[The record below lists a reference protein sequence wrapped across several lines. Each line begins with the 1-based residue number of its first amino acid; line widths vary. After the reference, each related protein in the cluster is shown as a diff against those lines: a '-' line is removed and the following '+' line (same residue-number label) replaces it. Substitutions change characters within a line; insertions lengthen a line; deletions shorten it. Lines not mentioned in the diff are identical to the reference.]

1 MVATLKISPGYC
13 VWSRTGV
20 LFKHLVK
27 SVLKKRARR
36 QPVAA
41 CAATGGS
48 ADRGVLRVGV
58 ATHHLTGA
66 GKM

>member
-13 VWSRTGV
+13 LLSRTGV

-27 SVLKKRARR
+27 SVLKKWARR

-41 CAATGGS
+41 CAATGELV
-48 ADRGVLRVGV
+48 DRGVVQQFRPWLFISPV
-58 ATHHLTGA
+58 
-66 GKM
+66 